1 MHTATHCNILQNTA
15 THYNTM
21 ASKRGLLKTPLSQYQ
36 GGVNMVETFL
46 LSEQGKEKD
55 SSLLHVSSDPFL
67 SCKECRVRDDRVGN
81 IQMTVL
87 ATRNSETF

>member
-1 MHTATHCNILQNTA
+1 
-15 THYNTM
+15 
-21 ASKRGLLKTPLSQYQ
+21 
-36 GGVNMVETFL
+36 MVETFL